1 MAARHY
7 IRKAASIGL
16 LLLVGA
22 VLQPVRAQ
30 TPPPPFGVD
39 AVSMRGNGVSTLS
52 RVDLYARVPYNL
64 VKFLNTANGFTA
76 RYDVTVEVAEADAQG
91 RRRNVVMSRLWEGK
105 IVVNTYAATQGNA
118 ASDLTTHA
126 VDLAPG
132 RYLLSFQVE
141 DKQSNQSYVRELPL
155 EVRNLNK
162 PVAVSDVV
170 FIEDYNERNKTITPR
185 VSDHIGTDENLLR
198 MFYEVYSERPRT
210 VRLSY
215 EMVRAAGGAA
225 TRTEA
230 SPEVIYTR
238 SEEGSIPSGRK
249 AQFVVSVPL
258 SELKAGPYT
267 MRVKVQDERGT
278 VLDMAEKTLQATWT
292 GLADHIR
299 DLDQAIAQLQY
310 IAKSRELQYIRE
322 GSSLSERTSR
332 FLTFWKRR
340 DPTPTTDRNE
350 RMEEYYY
357 RISFANRRYGTPR
370 DGWKTDRGY
379 VVVSFGEPD
388 FVERH
393 PYSFGTKPY
402 EVWYYYRLGKRF
414 VFIDETGLGDYKLL
428 RPVWDERNRI
438 R

>member
-1 MAARHY
+1 MAAGHY
-7 IRKAASIGL
+7 IRKAAAIGL
-16 LLLVGA
+16 LLLLVAGPSA
-22 VLQPVRAQ
+22 VAQ
-30 TPPPPFGVD
+30 TPPPPFEVD
-39 AVSMRGNGVSTLS
+39 AVSMRGNGVSTRS

-64 VKFLNTANGFTA
+64 MKFLNTANGFTA
-76 RYDVTVEVAEADAQG
+76 RYDVTVEVAETDAQG
-91 RRRNVVMSRLWEGK
+91 RRGNVVMSRLWEGK
-105 IVVNTYAATQGNA
+105 IVVNTYAATQGDA

-126 VDLAPG
+126 IDLAPG

-141 DKQSNQSYVRELPL
+141 DQQSNQSYVRELPL

-162 PVAVSDVV
+162 PVALSDALLIQAYESGSKNV
-170 FIEDYNERNKTITPR
+170 TPR
-185 VSDHIGTDENLLR
+185 VSHQIGTDENLLR
-198 MFYEVYSERPRT
+198 IFYEVYSARPRSVKLT
-210 VRLSY
+210 Y
-215 EMVRAAGGAA
+215 ELIRAASGTTTGA
-225 TRTEA
+225 EN
-230 SPEVIYTR
+230 SPEIAASK
-238 SEEGSIPSGRK
+238 SEEGQLSGRTT
-249 AQFVVSVPL
+249 QFVASLPL
-258 SELKAGPYT
+258 SEVKAGPYIL
-267 MRVKVQDERGT
+267 RVKMQDERGT
-278 VLDMAEKTLQATWT
+278 LLDVSEKPIEATWT

-310 IAKSRELQYIRE
+310 IAKSRELQHIRE
-322 GSSLSERTSR
+322 GASLSERTAR
-332 FLTFWKRR
+332 FMSFWKRR
-340 DPTPTTDRNE
+340 DPTPATERNE